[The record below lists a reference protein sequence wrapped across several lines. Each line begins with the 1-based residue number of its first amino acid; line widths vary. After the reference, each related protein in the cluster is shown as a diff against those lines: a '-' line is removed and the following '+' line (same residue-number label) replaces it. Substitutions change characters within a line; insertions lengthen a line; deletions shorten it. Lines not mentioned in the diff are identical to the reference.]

1 LKEIKLNPE
10 FLEIYEKSISGK
22 ITKEDALNLF
32 DFDVY
37 DLLNISYHLK
47 KAFNKEKIDTCS
59 IINAKSGRCGENCIF
74 CSQSVHNNSKIDI
87 CNLKSKK
94 EILKNA
100 KAIENYSNRFSIV
113 VSGKNISEEEFK
125 NILEMIEE
133 IQNKT
138 KLKAC
143 VSLGLLNKD
152 QLKALKERNVRIHN
166 NLETSENY
174 FKNICTSHEYK
185 DKVEVIKIAKEIG
198 IEICSGGIF
207 GLGESRKDRI
217 DLFFDL
223 KALDVD
229 SIALNLL
236 NPIPGTKIHEKIVKN
251 ELKEITPIE
260 ALKSICISRIIMPK
274 KVIRL
279 CGGREYVLKDLQ
291 SLSLLPLDGLMV
303 GNYLTTSGRN
313 IQSDLKMIEDMG
325 FKRW

>member
-1 LKEIKLNPE
+1 LKELKLNPE
-10 FLEIYEKSISGK
+10 FLEIYEKSVSGK
-22 ITKEDALNLF
+22 ITKKDALNLF
-32 DFDVY
+32 EFDVY

-59 IINAKSGRCGENCIF
+59 IINAKSGRCSENCIF
-74 CSQSVHNNSKIDI
+74 CSQSIYNNSKIEI
-87 CNLKSKK
+87 YNLKSKE

-125 NILEMIEE
+125 NILEIIKE

-138 KLKAC
+138 KLKVC

-185 DKVEVIKIAKEIG
+185 DKIEVIKIAKNIG
-198 IEICSGGIF
+198 LEICSGGIF
-207 GLGESRKDRI
+207 GLGESPKDRI
-217 DLFFDL
+217 DLLFDL

-236 NPIPGTKIHEKIVKN
+236 NPISGTKIHEKIEKN
-251 ELKEITPIE
+251 ELKEINPIE
-260 ALKSICISRIIMPK
+260 ALKSICIARIIMPE

-313 IQSDLKMIEDMG
+313 IQSDIKMIEDMG